1 MNSMPTILG
10 CGLSELQETVHDTVL
25 LQQCCLSRTPP
36 ARWRFALLAMAAEE
50 AIFFAC

>member
-1 MNSMPTILG
+1 MDSMPTVLG
-10 CGLSELQETVHDTVL
+10 CGLSELQETVYDTVL

-36 ARWRFALLAMAAEE
+36 ACRRFAFLAMAAEE